1 MAKVDDAL
9 REFVHEALAKGL
21 NRSEVEKALLEA
33 GWPAEQVADGLR
45 AFAEIDFPVPVP
57 RPKPYLSAKEAF
69 LYLVLFTAL
78 YISAFNLGS
87 LIFQFINKAFPD
99 PASARWITETSS
111 FRMRWSASVLIVAFP
126 VYLYVSYLVNR
137 AIKRDPVKQTS
148 RVRKWLTY
156 ITLYIAAGALVGDLT
171 TLVFNVLG
179 GELTVRFILKFL
191 TVGVIAGGI
200 FLYYLSGLRK
210 EEQEQ

>member
-9 REFVHEALAKGL
+9 RDFVHEALARGL
-21 NRSEVEKALLEA
+21 ERTKVEKALLEA
-33 GWPAEQVADGLR
+33 GWPADQVADGLR
-45 AFAEIDFPVPVP
+45 AFAETDFPVPVP

-78 YISAFNLGS
+78 YLSAFNLGS

-99 PASARWITETSS
+99 PASARWISEMSS
-111 FRMRWSASVLIVAFP
+111 TRIRWSASVLIVAFP
-126 VYLYVSYLVNR
+126 VYLYVSYLLSQAV
-137 AIKRDPVKQTS
+137 KKDPVKRTS

-156 ITLYIAAGALVGDLT
+156 ITLYIAAGALVGDLV

-179 GELTVRFILKFL
+179 GELTVRFVLKFL

-200 FLYYLSGLRK
+200 FFYYLSELRK
-210 EEQEQ
+210 EEQES

>member
-9 REFVHEALAKGL
+9 RDFIHEALAKGL
-21 NRSEVEKALLEA
+21 KRAEVEKALLDA
-33 GWPAEQVADGLR
+33 GWPEEQVADGLN
-45 AFAEIDFPVPVP
+45 AFAEVDFPVPVP

-78 YISAFNLGS
+78 YMSAFNLGS

-99 PASARWITETSS
+99 PASARWMTEMSS
-111 FRMRWSASVLIVAFP
+111 YRIRWSASVLIVAFP
-126 VYLYVSYLVNR
+126 VYLYVSYLLNKAVR
-137 AIKRDPVKQTS
+137 KDPVKRTS

-156 ITLYIAAGALVGDLT
+156 ITLYIAAGALVGDLV
-171 TLVFNVLG
+171 TLVNNLLG

-191 TVGVIAGGI
+191 TVAVIAGSI